1 MRVSGRRDML
11 EMLFA
16 TGIPFGG
23 STELPRT
30 LRELAAL
37 MPRTAG
43 IRRWG
48 SAALDLAYLA
58 AGPAAAGVPFSRA
71 DPNRDGV
78 VTYEEAERVMPR
90 LKQIQYTKA
99 DSNHDGVIDK
109 GEYPMLDS
117 YYGYIVNR

>member
-1 MRVSGRRDML
+1 MTSLSRHGL
-11 EMLFA
+11 AAAL
-16 TGIPFGG
+16 
-23 STELPRT
+23 
-30 LRELAAL
+30 LAAL
-37 MPRTAG
+37 VT
-43 IRRWG
+43 
-48 SAALDLAYLA
+48 A
-58 AGPAAAGVPFSRA
+58 AGPATAGVAFSRA